1 MATSLT
7 GSKLKDTYTQLL
19 HVDGGV
25 SATEKI
31 VRTGSGAAT
40 ALSIGTNSVA
50 VENIRLDGN
59 TISTVNANG
68 DLNLTPNG
76 TGKVVVS
83 AAQITGGT
91 VSGITDLA
99 IADGGT
105 GASTAADA
113 RTNLGLGSMAT
124 QNASAVNITGGS
136 VAFAALTGRSFG
148 SFSDITDQTGN
159 VSTPLAVK
167 LGTNEITGYGI
178 SVALDGSSNPT
189 RITFAVAGVYMVA
202 PSLQFSN
209 SDAADHDVR
218 VWLRKDGTDIP
229 RSATAITVP
238 KTGDGGNA
246 FFQILYYDTVTAGQ
260 YIEVMWLP
268 ENVAVTLN
276 HTAAAA
282 GPPAVP
288 AIPSAIVVAE
298 RIA

>member
-1 MATSLT
+1 MATALT

-25 SATEKI
+25 SATEKL
-31 VRTGSGAAT
+31 VRTGSGSST

-59 TISTVNANG
+59 TISTINANG

-124 QNASAVNITGGS
+124 QNASTVAITGGS
-136 VAFAALTGRSFG
+136 VRAT
-148 SFSDITDQTGN
+148 TD
-159 VSTPLAVK
+159 
-167 LGTNEITGYGI
+167 TGY
-178 SVALDGSSNPT
+178 SSTGGTGGAVTQLTDKSTGVTLNKPCGQITLHNANLAGAT
-189 RITFAVAGVYMVA
+189 RVSFT
-202 PSLQFSN
+202 LTN
-209 SDAADHDVR
+209 SSIAATDV
-218 VWLRKDGTDIP
+218 VIVNIASG
-229 RSATAITVP
+229 ATADAYAV
-238 KTGDGGNA
+238 
-246 FFQILYYDTVTAGQ
+246 TVTA
-260 YIEVMWLP
+260 
-268 ENVAVTLN
+268 VAAGSCRIQIANL
-276 HTAAAA
+276 TAATTLGEALVLNF
-282 GPPAVP
+282 AVIK
-288 AIPSAIVVAE
+288 AINA
-298 RIA
+298 

>member
-167 LGTNEITGYGI
+167 FGTNEITGYGI

-202 PSLQFSN
+202 PNLQFSN

-229 RSATAITVP
+229 RSATSITVP

-276 HTAAAA
+276 HTAAVT

-288 AIPSAIVVAE
+288 AVPSAIVVAE